1 MILSAITVK
10 FRDIMHLYTVFL
22 TALMYLTP
30 VIYPMSM
37 LPGWVYKIVSINPIT
52 MIMTMFRNVVIY
64 NTIPTLLQ
72 FMVPLV
78 IVILTLFLGLWVFYK
93 EQDTFILNL

>member
-1 MILSAITVK
+1 
-10 FRDIMHLYTVFL
+10 
-22 TALMYLTP
+22 MYLTP

-52 MIMTMFRNVVIY
+52 MIMTIFRNVVIY

-72 FMVPLV
+72 FMIPLA
-78 IVILTLFLGLWVFYK
+78 IVIFTLFLGLWVFYK